1 MLKDDLPDKSKE
13 MQRENYKIIGLLMTI
28 VIFSFTVAFAFNVFT
43 RRFQG
48 DQCPL
53 QTKFRL
59 NVAST
64 RNLDNTT
71 STRIQAY
78 AMFFGQHTYCDYV
91 AFPPIVM
98 GMFAIVWA
106 TFFLI
111 CGYGSK
117 GSGTL
122 LPKPWRI
129 LTPSII
135 FVIIMT
141 IASVIHNIYL
151 TLQMQQMCD
160 QLQAA
165 LGKIIEDNSCRGAL
179 NAIDGDHYGVRSFI
193 LYQIIRISSY
203 IALSLWI
210 ILIIFLGL
218 RCVSGKDFQHVQVTM
233 HPIVDKSALQHSLD
247 EKCDLCPSKMDE

>member
-1 MLKDDLPDKSKE
+1 
-13 MQRENYKIIGLLMTI
+13 MQRENYKIIGLLLTI
-28 VIFSFTVAFAFNVFT
+28 VIFSFTLAFTFNVFT

-64 RNLDNTT
+64 RTLDNSTT
-71 STRIQAY
+71 THIEAY

-117 GSGTL
+117 GNATL

-135 FVIIMT
+135 FVILMT
-141 IASVIHNIYL
+141 IASVIHSVYV
-151 TLQMQQMCD
+151 TVKMGQMCD
-160 QLQAA
+160 ELQTS
-165 LGKIIEDNSCRGAL
+165 LGKIIEENSCRAAL
-179 NAIDGDHYGVRSFI
+179 NAIDGDHHGLRSFI
-193 LYQIIRISSY
+193 LYQIVLIASY
-203 IALSLWI
+203 IVLTLWI
-210 ILIIFLGL
+210 LLNIFLGL
-218 RCVSGKDFQHVQVTM
+218 RCISGKDFQHVQVTM
-233 HPIVDKSALQHSLD
+233 HPIVDKSPLQHSLD
-247 EKCDLCPSKMDE
+247 EKCDLCPPKSEE